1 MKVALI
7 HDWLTGMRGGE
18 RVLEAF
24 CQLFPQADIFT
35 LLHVKRHLSPEIEQ
49 RNIKTSFLQNLPW
62 VSQKYRSYLP
72 LMPIAIE
79 QFNLEGYDLVISC
92 SHCVAKGVITNPD
105 TCHICYCFTPMRY
118 VWDLYHQYFGPKRL
132 GWLSRLLIPPL
143 INYLRIWDSTSAKR
157 VDYFVAIS
165 HYVARRIKKYYQR
178 DSRVIYPPINTSFF
192 VPNNRPGDYFLMVT
206 AFAPYKRTD
215 LAIKAFNLL
224 NYPLNIVGTGPEERH
239 LKSIAQKN
247 IRFLGW
253 QPDDALRQ
261 LYANCRALIFPGKE
275 DFGLTPLEAQSAGR
289 PVIAYGKGGV
299 LETVIPINPIN
310 KEPGGEDSPTGVFFY
325 EQSSEELARAVKYF
339 ETIESIFDPQ
349 KIRGHALKFDL
360 ANFKERINAFITDKY
375 EEFQQ
380 QKGSSDRHQQK
391 GRESVRG
398 KALGVRD

>member
-18 RVLEAF
+18 RVLEIF

-35 LLHVKRHLSPEIEQ
+35 LLHIKGSLSPAIEQ

-62 VSQKYRSYLP
+62 VSQKYRFYLP
-72 LMPIAIE
+72 LMPTAIE

-92 SHCVAKGVITNPD
+92 SHCAAKGVITNPE

-118 VWDLYHQYFGPKRL
+118 VWDLYHQYFGQKKL
-132 GWLSRLLIPPL
+132 GWFSRWLIPPL
-143 INYLRIWDSTSAKR
+143 INYLRIWDCTSTNR

-165 HYVARRIKKYYQR
+165 HHVARRIKKYYQR
-178 DSRVIYPPINTSFF
+178 ESQVIYPPINTALFT
-192 VPNNRPGDYFLMVT
+192 PQNGPEDYFLMVT
-206 AFAPYKRTD
+206 AFAPYKRVD

-224 NYPLNIVGTGPEERH
+224 NYPLKIVGTGPEEKY

-247 IRFLGW
+247 ITFLGW
-253 QPDDALRQ
+253 QPDEALRE
-261 LYANCRALIFPGKE
+261 LYSGCRALIFPGKE

-289 PVIAYGKGGV
+289 PVIAYGHGGV

-310 KEPGGEDSPTGVFFY
+310 KETEGEDCPTGVFFY
-325 EQSSEELARAVKYF
+325 EQSPEDLVRAIRYF
-339 ETIESIFDPQ
+339 ETTEDIFGQ
-349 KIRGHALKFDL
+349 EKIREHALRFSPSI
-360 ANFKERINAFITDKY
+360 FKERIKTFITDTY

-380 QKGSSDRHQQK
+380 HKGYL
-391 GRESVRG
+391 SVIS
-398 KALGVRD
+398 KKDVRT